1 MKNTN
6 TAMPT
11 TKKNAKELVLAFV
24 QALNEEDYTA
34 ARDCLDDDMSF
45 VGVLGTRDG
54 AASYI
59 QDMERIKLKYD
70 IKKIFVD
77 GNDVCLWYDIQM
89 SGVEVLT
96 SGWYHV
102 VDGKIRS
109 LKVVFDPRPVLEQG
123 SKK

>member
-1 MKNTN
+1 
-6 TAMPT
+6 
-11 TKKNAKELVLAFV
+11 
-24 QALNEEDYTA
+24 
-34 ARDCLDDDMSF
+34 MSF

-70 IKKIFVD
+70 IKKVFAD
-77 GNDVCLWYDIQM
+77 DNDVCLWYDIQM

-102 VDGKIRS
+102 VDGKILS
-109 LKVVFDPRPVLEQG
+109 LKVVFDPRPVLEQPPR
-123 SKK
+123 K